1 MPSAAPGGRC
11 PVASR
16 GNTRAYLSF
25 FALIYPQNMSIF
37 FFFNHIPCCLARE
50 YVFVILLYLYE
61 PILHTRLPP
70 NASPSELIGTV
81 VEFFSKSHIELI
93 RIQGS
98 HTNLTLIAPLL
109 HNTPIDLFK
118 STGTELDKCSK
129 FLRCMWRL
137 KGQWGSKQVVREQ
150 RRMELL
156 SEQKILCLCKKL
168 CVIIPKKANVTVTA
182 IVRSP
187 PFVKCPKSIV
197 FS

>member
-1 MPSAAPGGRC
+1 MNPFSTQDC
-11 PVASR
+11 LQMQ
-16 GNTRAYLSF
+16 AY
-25 FALIYPQNMSIF
+25 QNSQ
-37 FFFNHIPCCLARE
+37 
-50 YVFVILLYLYE
+50 
-61 PILHTRLPP
+61 
-70 NASPSELIGTV
+70 EL
-81 VEFFSKSHIELI
+81 EFFSLSHVELI
-93 RIQGS
+93 RIPGS

-187 PFVKCPKSIV
+187 PICKVSKEHCV
-197 FS
+197 FMTFRLESDGAYNSLQYFKH